1 MTTWV
6 QFAMHD
12 VYEIVMRVNTRRS
25 CGQTDHEHDDDLN
38 LCVYV
43 CVCVCVCVCVWVC
56 VCVCVCVARLITS
69 MKTTWTCVCVCVARL
84 ITSMNMTWTCVCV
97 CVRVARLIT
106 SMNMTWTCVCMCMC
120 VCVCVAR
127 LITSMM
133 MTWTQLVMS
142 ELRQHCDAR
151 GIWCAQICGIHK
163 TRMTTGGTMLWTWL
177 VMCVIRQKYA
187 MLLQH
192 AICNRRRRRRGP
204 YRWGD
209 DKYGS
214 GNILLAKHSG
224 TSDYVTD
231 RKDTA
236 ITTPFN

>member
-1 MTTWV
+1 
-6 QFAMHD
+6 MHD

-69 MKTTWTCVCVCVARL
+69 MKTTWT
-84 ITSMNMTWTCVCV
+84 
-97 CVRVARLIT
+97 
-106 SMNMTWTCVCMCMC
+106 C